1 MPPAVELPVAT
12 YRKRRNETHNHAC
25 SHFAPARLP
34 VLPERLG
41 GRYNFEHTGGNSFHG
56 KIAASM
62 STAPRRAP
70 GPWLLLVFA
79 AAGAALLYLPTVVMQ
94 QYQNALQLGPL
105 WGRLYLAVV
114 GIGGCML
121 AGSTG
126 WLVWRLWKAS
136 RVKRKNREQRTRN
149 PSQMSIGE
157 RENEIQSNLAAVTEL
172 QNDPSV
178 TTELRQELTPL
189 IRWIEEKQEQKRL
202 EIVAFGTISSG
213 KSSLLNALAGRDVFS
228 TDIRGGTTIQRSEI
242 AWPGLDEVRLVDT
255 PGIGEA
261 EGADHESLAAEA
273 AKDADLVL
281 TVVDGPLRDSEFQL
295 LQRLSTME
303 KRVIVCLNKE
313 DWFSPSDRDAL
324 LGQIRRQLQTMVG
337 PEDIIAVRS
346 RWTTRPRVRVRA
358 DGTEVQETV
367 EVAPDIQPLADRML
381 ETIRRDGRDL
391 LAANLL
397 LQSRGLVED
406 AKDRVKEALDRR
418 AREIIDRYTWGA
430 AGAAAL
436 SPLPMVDLAAGC
448 AISTKM
454 VLDLA
459 RVYHQTI
466 DSDAAVNLLGQQ
478 GKTLLGVIGSTT
490 ATPLVTSSVAS
501 MIKAVPGVG
510 TLAGGLLQGVVQA
523 LITRW
528 IGGIFMVYFK
538 NEMKEP
544 PGGLAALA
552 RREWERVT
560 SVSEMRKLIQSAREH
575 FQSEKT

>member
-1 MPPAVELPVAT
+1 
-12 YRKRRNETHNHAC
+12 
-25 SHFAPARLP
+25 
-34 VLPERLG
+34 
-41 GRYNFEHTGGNSFHG
+41 
-56 KIAASM
+56 M
-62 STAPRRAP
+62 STASRRPP
-70 GPWLLLVFA
+70 GPLLLLVLA
-79 AAGAALLYLPTVVMQ
+79 AAGGALVYLPSVMMQ

-105 WGRLYLAVV
+105 WGKLYLAVV
-114 GIGGCML
+114 GLGGSLL
-121 AGSTG
+121 AGSSA
-126 WLVWRLWKAS
+126 WLAWRLWIAS
-136 RVKRKNREQRTRN
+136 RLKRKNREERARN
-149 PSQMSIGE
+149 PSQMTIGE
-157 RENEIQSNLAAVTEL
+157 RESEIHRNLEAVAEL

-178 TTELRQELTPL
+178 SPELRQELSPL

-228 TDIRGGTTIQRSEI
+228 TDVRGGTTIQRSEI
-242 AWPGLDEVRLVDT
+242 AWPGMDEVRLVDT

-261 EGADHESLAAEA
+261 EGADHESMAAEA

-295 LQRLSTME
+295 LRRLAEME
-303 KRVIVCLNKE
+303 KRVVVCLNKE
-313 DWFSPSDRDAL
+313 DWFTPTDRDAL
-324 LGQIRRQLQTMVG
+324 LGQIRRQLHSLVAA
-337 PEDIIAVRS
+337 EDIIAVRS
-346 RWTTRPRVRVRA
+346 RITTRPRVRVLP
-358 DGTEVQETV
+358 DGKEIEETV
-367 EVAPDIQPLADRML
+367 EVPPDIQPLADRML

-397 LQSRGLVED
+397 LQSRGLVEE
-406 AKDRVKEALDRR
+406 AKERVKDALDRR
-418 AREIIDRYTWGA
+418 AWEIVDRYTWGA

-466 DSDAAVNLLGQQ
+466 DTDVAVNLLGQQ
-478 GKTLLGVIGSTT
+478 GKTLLGVIGSST

-501 MIKAVPGVG
+501 AIKAVPGVG
-510 TLAGGLLQGVVQA
+510 TLAGGLLQGIVQA

-528 IGGIFMVYFK
+528 IGSIFIVYFK

-552 RREWERVT
+552 RREWEKIT
-560 SVSEMRKLIQSAREH
+560 SVAEMRKLIQTAREH
-575 FQSEKT
+575 FQSEKK